1 MYPALVWRIGLRAS
15 MSFVRACPG
24 YAFGLDDRFT
34 LQVLRQAIGT
44 VLSSFLFFK
53 QTSMNLS
60 PLRLVGNSHGCSQRA
75 VVLTAGQLGPTDAGQ
90 LISHGDDQHIASG
103 AYF

>member
-1 MYPALVWRIGLRAS
+1 MYPASMWRIGLRAS
-15 MSFVRACPG
+15 MSFVHACPC

-44 VLSSFLFFK
+44 VFSSFLFFE

-60 PLRLVGNSHGCSQRA
+60 PLRLVGNCHRYRERA
-75 VVLTAGQLGPTDAGQ
+75 IVLTAGQHGPTNAGQ
-90 LISHGDDQHIASG
+90 LISHGNDEHISSCSP
-103 AYF
+103 F